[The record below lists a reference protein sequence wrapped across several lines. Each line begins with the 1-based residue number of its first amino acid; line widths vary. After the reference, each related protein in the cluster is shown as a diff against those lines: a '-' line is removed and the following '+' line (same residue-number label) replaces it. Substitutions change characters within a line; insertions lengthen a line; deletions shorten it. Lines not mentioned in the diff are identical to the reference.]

1 MAQIS
6 IVIPT
11 LNRHIELH
19 QTLSHLQ
26 ENAAKLLSDRRSLY
40 IPDILVVDNASEES
54 VTSQLPKEL
63 ASMPGLRVIRL
74 EENQAA
80 AARNIG
86 AEHAQGDWI
95 MMLDDDSV
103 PTSGLFNSVLSSLP
117 PDVYALGGEILL
129 PNQTHEQGGLPE
141 VVIGCGCIYRRTAFL
156 EAGGYDPTFEYY
168 VEEYDL
174 CARLIRQGGR
184 VVHTRSLV
192 FEHRKV
198 QQNRDFRS
206 ILRRLVRNNSWVIDR
221 HCPVEL
227 RDQTKSSMLNR
238 YEQIAQKNTMSD
250 AYTEGILQANSVCA
264 NTSDPL
270 SKKHWDR
277 FIGKQAVK
285 DSLLKQLL
293 KSGIQEVQMVCH
305 GKGSETIDETLCEAG
320 ILISELAECKVISTL
335 SPGPMCD
342 AHAEDPRRLCGWNF

>member
-1 MAQIS
+1 MTQIS

-11 LNRHIELH
+11 LNRHVELH
-19 QTLSHLQ
+19 QTLRHLR
-26 ENAAKLLSDRRSLY
+26 ENAAKLLSDSLSQY
-40 IPDILVVDNASEES
+40 TPDVLVVDNASEKP
-54 VTSQLPKEL
+54 VTSQLPNEL

-86 AEHAQGDWI
+86 AEHARGDWI
-95 MMLDDDSV
+95 MMLDDDSA

-129 PNQTHEQGGLPE
+129 PNQSHEQGGLPE
-141 VVIGCGCIYRRTAFL
+141 VVIGCGCLYRRTAFL
-156 EAGGYDPTFEYY
+156 EAGGYDPAFEYY

-184 VVHTRSLV
+184 VVHTRSLG

-221 HCPVEL
+221 HCPV
-227 RDQTKSSMLNR
+227 
-238 YEQIAQKNTMSD
+238 
-250 AYTEGILQANSVCA
+250 
-264 NTSDPL
+264 
-270 SKKHWDR
+270 
-277 FIGKQAVK
+277 
-285 DSLLKQLL
+285 
-293 KSGIQEVQMVCH
+293 
-305 GKGSETIDETLCEAG
+305 
-320 ILISELAECKVISTL
+320 
-335 SPGPMCD
+335 
-342 AHAEDPRRLCGWNF
+342 